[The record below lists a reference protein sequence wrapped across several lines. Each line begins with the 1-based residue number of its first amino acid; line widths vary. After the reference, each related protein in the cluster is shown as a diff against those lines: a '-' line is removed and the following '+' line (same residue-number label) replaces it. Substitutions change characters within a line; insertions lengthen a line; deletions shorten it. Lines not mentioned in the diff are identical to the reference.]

1 MLKKRPSIPDAD
13 LLEMLETGLL
23 QVDLNTGVVTKEG
36 RILKPTIVGTDGK
49 NGTRKRIEI
58 CNRGRKRSIVLAKL
72 IYMAGNKMIVPTGFE
87 VHHIDEDRYGDR
99 FSNLIMLTH
108 SDHRKMHSVQP
119 DVLPELPEG
128 VPF

>member
-1 MLKKRPSIPDAD
+1 MTKKRESIPDAEI
-13 LLEMLETGLL
+13 LEMLETGLIK
-23 QVDLNTGVVTKEG
+23 VDLNTGVVAKG
-36 RILKPTIVGTDGK
+36 DKVLQPTIVGTDGK

-58 CNRGRKRSIVLAKL
+58 CNKGRKRSILLAKL

-87 VHHIDEDRYGDR
+87 VHHIDKDRYGDR

-119 DVLPELPEG
+119 DELPDLPDG